1 MIPMTAKNQRLTM
14 EPNRKHQRYQRIREQ
29 LLELL
34 TVTEDRTAR
43 MASIV
48 ALLHHKIDYFSWTGF
63 YRLIDGKLL
72 VGPYQGFLA
81 CQNLK
86 KDTGVCWA
94 AVNQKK
100 TIVVPDVNKFP
111 GHIPCDGR
119 SKSEIVVPCN
129 NEQGDVFAV
138 LDVDSSDY
146 SSFDDVDARE
156 LENIVKLL

>member
-1 MIPMTAKNQRLTM
+1 M
-14 EPNRKHQRYQRIREQ
+14 EPNRKHERYQRIREQ

-34 TVTEDRTAR
+34 TVTDDHTAR
-43 MASIV
+43 MATIV
-48 ALLHHKIDYFSWTGF
+48 AVLHHKIDYFFWTGF
-63 YRLIDGKLL
+63 YRLIDGELL

-86 KDTGVCWA
+86 KDSGVCWA
-94 AVNQKK
+94 AVNRKK

-111 GHIPCDGR
+111 GHIACDGR

-129 NEQGDVFAV
+129 NEQDDVFAV

-146 SSFDDVDARE
+146 GSFDDVDAQE